1 MKLGRILYRLL
12 LVLFAAG
19 LVVSSTHLICDG
31 MDSAVQKADYDA
43 LAAQVALSRREIRPS
58 GADASTRVPMDAP
71 PGPTEPVLLPE
82 YEAVYARNP
91 DTVGWLEIAG
101 TCINY
106 PVMQTPDHADF
117 YLKRSFDGAYSAHG
131 CIYVRESCDVF
142 APSDNVTI
150 YGHHMNDGSM
160 FAALDNY
167 RRQSFWQE
175 HPTIRFDTLYAHH
188 TYTVFAVF
196 TTTATPGEGFA
207 FHLFENAADEADFDA
222 FVAQCKERSLID
234 TGITPLYGDKLI
246 CLSTCEYTLSNGRLV
261 VAALRNNDT
270 ADRDICTNE
279 KTPSA

>member
-1 MKLGRILYRLL
+1 MKPGRILNRLL

-19 LVVSSTHLICDG
+19 LVVSSIRLICDG
-31 MDSAVQKADYDA
+31 IDSAAQKADYDA
-43 LAAQVALSRREIRPS
+43 LAAQVALSRREARS
-58 GADASTRVPMDAP
+58 TGADVYDRVPIDAP
-71 PGPTEPVLLPE
+71 PDPTETVLLPE
-82 YEAVYARNP
+82 YEAVYAQNP
-91 DTVGWLEIAG
+91 DTVGWLEIGG

-131 CIYVRESCDVF
+131 CLYVRESCDVF

-167 RRQSFWQE
+167 RSQSFWQE

-207 FHLFENAADEADFDA
+207 FHLFEDAENEADFDA
-222 FVAQCKERSLID
+222 FVTQCKERSLID

-246 CLSTCEYTLSNGRLV
+246 CLSTCEYTQSNGRLV
-261 VAALRNNDT
+261 VAALRDNET
-270 ADRDICTNE
+270 ADRDTL
-279 KTPSA
+279 P